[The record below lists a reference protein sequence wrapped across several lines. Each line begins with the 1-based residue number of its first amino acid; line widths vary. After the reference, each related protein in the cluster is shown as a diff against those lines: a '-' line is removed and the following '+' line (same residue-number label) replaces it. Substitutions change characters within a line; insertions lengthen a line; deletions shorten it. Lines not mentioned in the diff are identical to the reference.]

1 MNLLRQGGAT
11 DCVPGRTGWGNKL
24 YSWQDRVGQQT
35 LFLAGQGGATDC
47 VPGKQGGGGATGNVP
62 GRTGWGNVLGRTGWG
77 NRQCSWQDK
86 VGQQAAL
93 PLHLQKV
100 LGLVDEPSKLGLS

>member
-1 MNLLRQGGAT
+1 M
-11 DCVPGRTGWGNKL
+11 
-24 YSWQDRVGQQT
+24 GQQAM
-35 LFLAGQGGATDC
+35 FLAGQGGAMFLA
-47 VPGKQGGGGATGNVP
+47 GQGGATGNVP
-62 GRTGWGNVLGRTGWG
+62 GRTGWGNVLDRTGWG
-77 NRQCSWQDK
+77 NRQCSWQDR